1 METKKCNKCGKT
13 KPLSEMDRRRD
24 KKTGEFKY
32 LPCCKSCKAE
42 YQNQYIRENREI
54 VNLKQ
59 RERWAKKQKEKRTG
73 VEQEQCK
80 PVYVEP
86 KSRVCKCCKQEKPIN
101 SFYQKY
107 PNRDG
112 NWVYDWK
119 CKECKRAA
127 YKAKHGSNEWS
138 NPRGRPKKPSVWDLT
153 CMPRE
158 LSVEETVNLS
168 NEAFPLLDSQYWP
181 VGEAE
186 KIYKQFDRNWVGL

>member
-1 METKKCNKCGKT
+1 METKKCNKCGKV
-13 KPLSEMDRRRD
+13 KPLPEMTRRRD
-24 KKTGEFKY
+24 EETGEFKY
-32 LPCCKSCKAE
+32 LSCCKSCKAE
-42 YQNQYIRENREI
+42 YQNQYIRENRDEI
-54 VNLKQ
+54 NRKQ
-59 RERWAKKQKEKRTG
+59 RERLARIKKEKRTVG
-73 VEQEQCK
+73 KQEPSK

-86 KSRVCKCCKQEKPIN
+86 KSRVCKCCKQEKPID

-112 NWVYDWK
+112 VWVYDWK

-153 CMPRE
+153 CMPTG
-158 LSVEETVNLS
+158 LSVEDTVNLS

-181 VGEAE
+181 VGEAQ
-186 KIYKQFDRNWVGL
+186 KIYKQFGMEWSYL

>member
-1 METKKCNKCGKT
+1 METKKCNKCGKV

-32 LPCCKSCKAE
+32 LTCCKSCKAE

-59 RERWAKKQKEKRTG
+59 RERWAKKQKEKRIG
-73 VEQEQCK
+73 VKQEPSK

-86 KSRVCKCCKQEKPIN
+86 KSRVCKCCKQEKPIS

-119 CKECKRAA
+119 FKECKRAA
-127 YKAKHGSNEWS
+127 YREKHGVK
-138 NPRGRPKKPSVWDLT
+138 PVPTPPKPSVWDLT
-153 CMPRE
+153 CMPRG
-158 LSVEETVNLS
+158 LSVEETVNLA
-168 NEAFPLLDSQYWP
+168 NEACPQLDPKNWP
-181 VGEAE
+181 IGVVES
-186 KIYKQFDRNWVGL
+186 IYKQFGRKWVGL